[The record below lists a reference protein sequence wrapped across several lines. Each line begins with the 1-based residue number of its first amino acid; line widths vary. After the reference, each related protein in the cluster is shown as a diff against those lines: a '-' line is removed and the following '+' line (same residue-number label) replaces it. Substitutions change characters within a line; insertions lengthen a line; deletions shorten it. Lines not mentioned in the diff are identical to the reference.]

1 MKRALLASPEPG
13 MGRLLFLL
21 FLAVVLRFLVGCGP
35 AWGPALSAAAPVAQ
49 GIACAVCGANVPTPP
64 AAVEKVP
71 AQLTVPDLLAILAWA
86 AEVQKGAAKA
96 QEEAAKAL
104 AERAEA
110 KP

>member
-1 MKRALLASPEPG
+1 M
-13 MGRLLFLL
+13 
-21 FLAVVLRFLVGCGP
+21 
-35 AWGPALSAAAPVAQ
+35 
-49 GIACAVCGANVPTPP
+49 CGANVPTPP
-64 AAVEKVP
+64 AAVEKAP

-104 AERAEA
+104 AERAES